1 MLNLIASVVMTVISL
16 VINTLVYIRTP
27 IVVGAIVLAI
37 VMAFPATSYAAV
49 IQCNIGDCSILTSH
63 WYDLILERKAAVVLL
78 LISGGI
84 TLFLLATEKGES
96 V

>member
-1 MLNLIASVVMTVISL
+1 MLNLIASVLVTFTSIIWGAISYLKGPL
-16 VINTLVYIRTP
+16 VVGLI
-27 IVVGAIVLAI
+27 VGAIILA
-37 VMAFPATSYAAV
+37 FSPAHAAE

-78 LISGGI
+78 LIGGGI
-84 TLFLLATEKGES
+84 TLFLLATDKGES

>member
-1 MLNLIASVVMTVISL
+1 MLNLTISFVQTFISIVL
-16 VINTLVYIRTP
+16 SFVNFIKGPVAL
-27 IVVGAIVLAI
+27 VVGVITVVVVLAS
-37 VMAFPATSYAAV
+37 PAEAAK

-63 WYDLILERKAAVVLL
+63 WYDLILEKKAAVVLL

>member
-1 MLNLIASVVMTVISL
+1 MLNLIASVVATFVYVVWGAISCLKGPLTIGVI
-16 VINTLVYIRTP
+16 
-27 IVVGAIVLAI
+27 VGAVILS
-37 VMAFPATSYAAV
+37 FNPAHAAV

>member
-1 MLNLIASVVMTVISL
+1 MLNLIASVVATFASVLVSLVSYIKGPLAIVFTVI
-16 VINTLVYIRTP
+16 T
-27 IVVGAIVLAI
+27 IVIVLAS
-37 VMAFPATSYAAV
+37 PAEAAV
-49 IQCNIGDCSILTSH
+49 IQCNIVDCSILTSH

>member
-1 MLNLIASVVMTVISL
+1 MLNLIASVVVSFISVIW
-16 VINTLVYIRTP
+16 
-27 IVVGAIVLAI
+27 GAISCLKGPLTIGAVVAVLI
-37 VMAFPATSYAAV
+37 LSFNPAHAAE

-78 LISGGI
+78 LVGGGI
-84 TLFLLATEKGES
+84 TIYLLATEKGES

>member
-1 MLNLIASVVMTVISL
+1 MLNLIASVVATFVYVVWGAISYL
-16 VINTLVYIRTP
+16 KGPLTIGI
-27 IVVGAIVLAI
+27 IVGAVILS
-37 VMAFPATSYAAV
+37 FNPAHAAE

>member
-1 MLNLIASVVMTVISL
+1 MLNLIASVLVTFISAIWGAISYLKSPLTIGVI
-16 VINTLVYIRTP
+16 
-27 IVVGAIVLAI
+27 VGAVILS
-37 VMAFPATSYAAV
+37 FNPAHAAE

-84 TLFLLATEKGES
+84 TLFLLATEK
-96 V
+96 

>member
-1 MLNLIASVVMTVISL
+1 MLFGVRSRTSKALLWEVLLAVILSF
-16 VINTLVYIRTP
+16 N
-27 IVVGAIVLAI
+27 
-37 VMAFPATSYAAV
+37 PAHAAV

-78 LISGGI
+78 LVGGGI
-84 TLFLLATEKGES
+84 TIYLLAPEKGES

>member
-1 MLNLIASVVMTVISL
+1 MKTLALSFVASFVTIIWGAISYL
-16 VINTLVYIRTP
+16 KGPL
-27 IVVGAIVLAI
+27 VVGLIVGGI
-37 VMAFPATSYAAV
+37 IMSFNPAHAAV

-78 LISGGI
+78 LIGGSI
-84 TLFLLATEKGES
+84 TIYLLATEKGES